1 MNAAKRIL
9 WRYPD
14 PKLPVPPF
22 RFYFPDDAF
31 WVHGGHAI
39 LVSEEENDVV
49 EEIAYPSGRVIW
61 SYGHAGIAGSD
72 PGYLSQPDDAY
83 PAPGGGAMVAD
94 AKNCRIVFFDSKG
107 RFARQIGRTGNADVH
122 GSCVHG
128 LPDHIGYPNGDT
140 PLPNGHIL
148 ISELRSGGWV
158 DETDANGSPVWQIR
172 VPGVTLPSDPQRFP
186 DGTFL
191 TVDYNTP
198 GRIVRFSSSGKVVW
212 DYFVESGHGKLGN
225 PSLAAP
231 LPNGLIGVNDD
242 FRHRMILIDPA
253 TNRIVWQYGHD
264 DHPGTAQGYLRI
276 PDGFDLLLPGG
287 ITPLHIDLATKRVVP
302 GRP

>member
-1 MNAAKRIL
+1 
-9 WRYPD
+9 
-14 PKLPVPPF
+14 
-22 RFYFPDDAF
+22 
-31 WVHGGHAI
+31 
-39 LVSEEENDVV
+39 
-49 EEIAYPSGRVIW
+49 
-61 SYGHAGIAGSD
+61 
-72 PGYLSQPDDAY
+72 
-83 PAPGGGAMVAD
+83 
-94 AKNCRIVFFDSKG
+94 
-107 RFARQIGRTGNADVH
+107 
-122 GSCVHG
+122 
-128 LPDHIGYPNGDT
+128 
-140 PLPNGHIL
+140 
-148 ISELRSGGWV
+148 
-158 DETDANGSPVWQIR
+158 VWQIR